1 MPTKRKYNFPEG
13 EILLINKPVTWT
25 SFDVVNFIRKFLRAT
40 IKQKVKVGHAGT
52 LDPLATGLLIVCT
65 GRATKKINDFVEMD
79 KEYTGTFYLG
89 ATTPSFDSE
98 SEIDQQFDISH
109 IDSAL
114 IEEKKKLFLGKIRQT
129 PPIYSAIKIDGK
141 PAYLYARK
149 NMDVKMKSREVEIT
163 EFDIN
168 RIELP
173 EIDFRIVCS
182 KGTYIRSIA
191 DDFGKALKSG
201 GYLTSLCRTKIGT
214 FSLDD
219 AMSIEAFRDTVVQG

>member
-191 DDFGKALKSG
+191 DDFGKALNSG

>member
-1 MPTKRKYNFPEG
+1 MPTNRKYNFQEG
-13 EILLINKPVTWT
+13 EILLINKPLTWT
-25 SFDVVNFIRKFLRAT
+25 SFDVVNFIKKFLRAT

-65 GRATKKINDFVEMD
+65 GRATKKINDFVEMN
-79 KEYTGTFYLG
+79 KEYTGTFFLG

-98 SEIDQQFDISH
+98 SEINQQFDISH
-109 IDSAL
+109 IDAAL

-149 NMDVKMKSREVEIT
+149 NREVKMKSREVEIT
-163 EFDIN
+163 EFEIN

-173 EIDFRIVCS
+173 EIYFRIVCS
-182 KGTYIRSIA
+182 KGTYIRSVA
-191 DDFGKALKSG
+191 DDFGKALSSG

-219 AMSIEAFRDTVVQG
+219 AMSIKSFRDTVVQG